1 MLETTVKIPGYKITE
16 KIYVSQRTLV
26 YKGIREYD
34 QNSVIIKLMQSDYPN
49 FEEVV
54 QFRNQYTITK
64 NLGISGIVKPYSLEP
79 YDNGY
84 ALIMEDFGGISL
96 KEWVE
101 TELIRSLQSGEWGI
115 EKQQARVD
123 NFLNIAIKIV
133 STLSELHR
141 QRIIHKDIKPANVL
155 INPDTKEVKLID
167 FSISSLLPREMQQLQ
182 NPNVLE
188 GTLPYISPE
197 QTGRMNRG
205 IDYRTDFYSLG
216 VSFYELLTGKL
227 PFICD
232 EPMELVYCHIAEQPE
247 EVYKVNPHI
256 PEAISNIITK
266 MMAKN
271 AEERYQSALGLKYDL
286 EICLS
291 EYEKTGTI
299 HKFDLGSRDISE
311 RFLIPE
317 KLYGRELE
325 VETLME
331 AFARVSV
338 GSTEMMLIA
347 GFSGIGKTA
356 VVNEVH
362 KPIVRQRGYF
372 IKGKCDQ
379 FQRNIPFSAFVQAF
393 RDLMMQ
399 LLGESDAQLRSF
411 ERKIVQALGEN
422 GQVIVEVIPELE
434 KIIGKQ
440 PLVPQLN
447 GNASQNRF
455 NLLFQ
460 KFIQV
465 FTTQEHPLIIF
476 LDDLQWADL
485 ESLKLM
491 QLLMSEHTS
500 YLLVIGAYRDNE
512 VYPAHPLVL
521 TLDEMRKTGVIIN
534 TIILSPLNKISL
546 NYLVTDTLN
555 CLKERALP
563 LTDIIYQKTKGN
575 PFFSNQ
581 FLKSLYEDKLI
592 NFNWQ
597 ERCWECDIA
606 KIKTLALTDDVVE
619 FMAIQLLKLPQETQ
633 DALKLAACM
642 GNQFDLTTLA
652 IVDEKYPEETAA
664 DLWKALQDGLILP
677 SSQIYKFFGNECE
690 VQLKGDVSVKQN
702 QKFIIDISY
711 RFLHDRVQQAAYSL
725 ISDNQKQAT
734 HLKIG
739 KLLLENTP
747 VNQQEEKIFEITN
760 QLNIGLSLIY
770 SQIEK
775 NELANLNLIAGRKA
789 KSATAYTSATKYF
802 QVGRELLEKNSWEN
816 NYNLTLSL
824 YEESAQ
830 TAYLNADFELAFS
843 LVEVI
848 LEKSKTL
855 FDKVRAYEV
864 KIQVYKAQLRLK
876 IAIQTAIEILN
887 ELGVNLPQ
895 SPTKLDILIQ
905 LVKVNL
911 ANRGRKPLDLLKMPQ
926 MTDTSKLAAMKILSS
941 MTTAA
946 YIAFP
951 ELLPLI
957 PIEQLK
963 LSLKYGNAPESA
975 DAYSSYG
982 VILCNFLGQIQLGY
996 EFGQLSLKLLE
1007 KYNNKEVKA
1016 RVLKVVAGF
1025 IIHWKEHLS
1034 NTLQTLNTAYSIGI
1048 ETGYSEEAS
1057 TAISVYCYALYLS
1070 GEELTSFVKEVSN
1083 YVHLVKHTKQ
1093 ATALHGINMLNQV
1106 VFNLSNTLD
1115 EPCTLKGESYDEEK
1129 MFPLHQNNNE
1139 LTTVYLFYF
1148 HKLTLHYLFAHYSQA
1163 VVDAQ
1168 EGEKYINSNPGGSGI
1183 SLFYFYS
1190 SLARLAAYPYASQ
1203 SKQKQIMAKVAA
1215 NQKKMKKWAHH
1226 APMNNLHKYYL
1237 VEAEKHKV
1245 FNQKK
1250 EAIEFYDSAISLAK
1264 ENKYIQEEALANEL
1278 AAKFYLQW
1286 DKEKI
1291 AQSYMIEA
1299 YYCYTRWGAK
1309 SKVEH
1314 LETLYPEL
1322 LAPILK
1328 RESYSDNNSKTFT
1341 KITVNP
1347 NQTKN
1352 PTLTSVFDLA
1362 GITKVSQA
1370 ISSEIKLEKL
1380 LSTLMQVIIENTG
1393 AKKSALLLLK
1403 DKHLQLEVISH
1414 YTKKKELPETILQSI
1429 PLDSSQEVPHT
1440 IINYVKNSLTTLII
1454 TDATQEK
1461 NWALDP
1467 YIQQEQPKSIL
1478 CTPVMKGGKL
1488 IGILYLENRLTIG
1501 AFTSDRVQ
1509 LVNQLVSQAAIS
1521 LENAR
1526 LYKIAQHYAQEAIVY
1541 AQQSEESLS
1550 DLKKAQLQLVQNEK
1564 MSALGNLVS
1573 GIAHEINNPIGFIS
1587 GNIQPALDYVNDVF
1601 GLLDLYQ
1608 DKFPNP
1614 GEEIEAEIETIDLEY
1629 IREDLP
1635 KLLSSMTEGVERIR
1649 SISNSLRTFSR
1660 ADTEIKVAFNIHDGL
1675 DSTLMILKHRLKANE
1690 NRPEVKVIKNYAE
1703 LPQIQCFPGQ
1713 LNQVFMNLLANA
1725 IDALDESNSGR
1736 SFEEINQNPNRI
1748 TITTKIATTEINDQ
1762 KQVVIS
1768 IKDNGKG
1775 ISYEIQQRIFEH
1787 LFTTKAVGTGT
1798 GLGLAI
1804 ARQIIMEK
1812 HGGSIEVNST
1822 PGLGAEFI
1830 LTLPV

>member
-16 KIYVSQRTLV
+16 EIYISQRTLV

-34 QNSVIIKLMQSDYPN
+34 QNSVIIKLMHSDYPN
-49 FEEVV
+49 FNEVV

-79 YDNGY
+79 YNNGY

-96 KEWVE
+96 KEWGMG
-101 TELIRSLQSGEWGI
+101 SGELGVGSGELTI
-115 EKQQARVD
+115 EKKQAIVYS
-123 NFLNIAIKIV
+123 FLDVAIKIV

-141 QRIIHKDIKPANVL
+141 QRIIHKDIKPANIL

-182 NPNVLE
+182 NPNVIE
-188 GTLPYISPE
+188 GTLSYISPE

-232 EPMELVYCHIAEQPE
+232 EPMELMYCHIAEQAE
-247 EVYKVNPHI
+247 EAHRVNPNI

-286 EICLS
+286 NICLS
-291 EYEKTGTI
+291 EYQKTGDI
-299 HKFDLGSRDISE
+299 SQFGLGSRDISE

-317 KLYGRELE
+317 KLYGREVE
-325 VETLME
+325 VGTLME
-331 AFARVSV
+331 AFARVSA
-338 GSTEMMLIA
+338 GSSEIMLVA

-372 IKGKCDQ
+372 IKGKYDQ

-393 RDLMMQ
+393 QDLMMQ
-399 LLGESDAQLRSF
+399 LLGESDTQLRKWK
-411 ERKIVQALGEN
+411 RNILQALGEN
-422 GQVIVEVIPELE
+422 GQVIIEVIPELE

-440 PLVPQLN
+440 SSVPQLN
-447 GNASQNRF
+447 GSASQNRF

-465 FTTQEHPLIIF
+465 FTVQEHPLIIF

-500 YLLVIGAYRDNE
+500 YLLLIGAYRDNE
-512 VYPAHPLVL
+512 VYLAHPLIL
-521 TLDEMRKTGVIIN
+521 ILDEMKKTGVVIN
-534 TIILSPLNKISL
+534 TIILSALNKISL
-546 NYLVTDTLN
+546 NYLVADTLS
-555 CLKERALP
+555 CLKELALP
-563 LTDIIYQKTKGN
+563 LTEIIYQNTKGN
-575 PFFSNQ
+575 PFFLNQ
-581 FLKSLYEDKLI
+581 FLKSLYEDDLI
-592 NFNWQ
+592 IFNWQ
-597 ERCWECDIA
+597 ERYWECDIA

-633 DALKLAACM
+633 DVLKLAACI
-642 GNQFDLTTLA
+642 GSQFDLTTLA
-652 IVDEKYPEETAA
+652 IVDEKSLEETAT
-664 DLWKALQDGLILP
+664 DLWKALQEGLILP
-677 SSQIYKFFGNECE
+677 SSHIYKFFGSGCD
-690 VQLKGDVSVKQN
+690 VQLKDDKSVKQKN
-702 QKFIIDISY
+702 KFTIDISY

-725 ISDNQKQAT
+725 ISDNEKQAT

-739 KLLLENTP
+739 KLLLNNTP
-747 VNQQEEKIFEITN
+747 TNQLEGHIFEIIN
-760 QLNIGLSLIY
+760 QFNIGLALIY
-770 SQIEK
+770 SQVEK
-775 NELANLNLIAGRKA
+775 DELAHLNLIAGRKA
-789 KSATAYTSATKYF
+789 KVATAYTSAINYF
-802 QVGRELLEKNSWEN
+802 QIGRELLANDSWER
-816 NYNLTLSL
+816 NYDLTLSL

-830 TAYLNADFELAFS
+830 TAYLNTDFELAFS
-843 LVEVI
+843 LVEII
-848 LEKSKTL
+848 LGKSTAL

-864 KIQVYKAQLRLK
+864 KIQVYKAQLQLK
-876 IAIQTAIEILN
+876 TAIKTAIEVLN
-887 ELGVNLPQ
+887 ELGVNLPK
-895 SPTKLDILIQ
+895 SPNKLYILLQI
-905 LVKVNL
+905 LKVNL
-911 ANRGRKPLDLLKMPQ
+911 VLGGRKPLDLLDIPQ
-926 MTDTSKLAAMKILSS
+926 MNDTSKLAAMKILSS
-941 MTTAA
+941 IIAAA
-946 YIAFP
+946 YIAAP

-957 PIEQLK
+957 PTEQLK

-982 VILCNFLGQIQLGY
+982 VILCNFLGQIESGY
-996 EFGQLSLKLLE
+996 EFGQLAVKLLD

-1016 RVLKVVAGF
+1016 RVIKVVAGF
-1025 IIHWKEHLS
+1025 ISHWKEPIS
-1034 NTLQTLNTAYSIGI
+1034 NRLDTLITAYSIGI
-1048 ETGYSEEAS
+1048 ETGYSEEAA
-1057 TAISVYCYALYLS
+1057 TTISIYCYALYFS
-1070 GEELTSFVKEVSN
+1070 AEELTSFFKEISN
-1083 YVHLVKHTKQ
+1083 YANVVKKLKQ
-1093 ATALHGINMLNQV
+1093 ETALHSISMLNQV
-1106 VFNLSNTLD
+1106 AFNLSNTLD
-1115 EPCTLKGESYDEEK
+1115 EPFRLIGESYDEVK
-1129 MFPLHQNNNE
+1129 MFPLHQKSNDR
-1139 LTTVYLFYF
+1139 TSIYLFSF

-1163 VVDAQ
+1163 VENA
-1168 EGEKYINSNPGGSGI
+1168 ELGEKYINSNPGGS
-1183 SLFYFYS
+1183 SVSPFHLYS
-1190 SLARLAAYPYASQ
+1190 SLAQLAVYPSASRF
-1203 SKQKQIMAKVAA
+1203 KQKQIIAKVAS

-1237 VEAEKHKV
+1237 VEAEKHRVLNK
-1245 FNQKK
+1245 KK
-1250 EAIEFYDSAISLAK
+1250 EAIEFYDSAIYLAK

-1278 AAKFYLQW
+1278 AAKFYLEW
-1286 DKEKI
+1286 GKEKI
-1291 AQSYMIEA
+1291 AQSYMVEA

-1314 LETLYPEL
+1314 LEKKYSEL

-1328 RESYSDNNSKTFT
+1328 RKSYSINTSESIN
-1341 KITVNP
+1341 KISTSP
-1347 NQTKN
+1347 NETKN
-1352 PTLTSVFDLA
+1352 PTITSVFDLV

-1393 AKKSALLLLK
+1393 AKKSALILLK
-1403 DKHLQLEVISH
+1403 DNNLQIEVISH
-1414 YTKKKELPETILQSI
+1414 YTQKKELSETILQSI
-1429 PLDSSQEVPHT
+1429 PLESSQEVPHT

-1454 TDATQEK
+1454 TDAVQET

-1478 CTPVMKGGKL
+1478 CTPAIKGGKL
-1488 IGILYLENRLTIG
+1488 IGILYLENRLTVG
-1501 AFTSDRVQ
+1501 AFTNDRVQ

-1550 DLKKAQLQLVQNEK
+1550 DLKKAQLQLVQSEK

-1573 GIAHEINNPIGFIS
+1573 GVAHEINNPIGFIS
-1587 GNIQPALDYVNDVF
+1587 GNIEPAFDYVNDLF

-1608 DKFPNP
+1608 NKFPNP
-1614 GEEIEAEIETIDLEY
+1614 GDEIEAEIETIDLEY

-1635 KLLSSMTEGVERIR
+1635 KLLSSMTQGVERIR

-1660 ADTEIKVAFNIHDGL
+1660 ADTERKVAFNIHDGL

-1690 NRPEVKVIKNYAE
+1690 SRPEVQVIKNYAE

-1725 IDALDESNSGR
+1725 IDALDESNSGL
-1736 SFEEINQNPNRI
+1736 SFQEINQNPNQI
-1748 TITTKIATTEINDQ
+1748 TITTKISTTEIND
-1762 KQVVIS
+1762 QVVIS

-1775 ISYEIQQRIFEH
+1775 ISDEIQQRIFDH

-1812 HGGSIEVNST
+1812 HDGSIEVNST
-1822 PGLGAEFI
+1822 PGLGAEFV